1 MSDFP
6 SSDSMI
12 PYTERDTDLNF
23 RPPFRITGVESLSVV
38 RKINGDEA
46 QKWIDETLNWRP
58 AGVEAGVKFT
68 ALPIAFVIFMKMA
81 EMRSID
87 PPYDDWGAVSE
98 SEMVVTLPV
107 IAWGEGLPSIKFYP
121 IVLCLDSSPALIS
134 GREAFGF
141 PKIMGQVDIGPDGGE
156 ARCEVTMRL
165 GQSTTLKNC
174 RLLAL
179 QRTEASDQEP
189 QVEESGS
196 FAKSLAETVK
206 EELFGEVEPGFL
218 DMLWKTDWGDVA
230 IDFILERLVSMFH
243 DLESNQ
249 EFVFLKQFRDV
260 TIPGAACHRSVAT
273 SEMSFSN
280 LTHLSRESGE
290 WELVVPEFRSSAL
303 LHRIGL
309 VSGKVGAPL
318 RAKFEFDLS
327 LGRKIWST

>member
-1 MSDFP
+1 
-6 SSDSMI
+6 MI

-23 RPPFRITGVESLSVV
+23 RPPFRITGVEALSAV
-38 RKINGDEA
+38 RKIDGDEA

-58 AGVEAGVKFT
+58 GGADPEVKFT

-87 PPYDDWGAVSE
+87 PPYDDWGSVSE

-107 IAWGEGLPSIKFYP
+107 VAWKGVIPSLKFYP

-156 ARCEVTMRL
+156 ARCEITSRL
-165 GQSTTLKNC
+165 GQPTTMKNC

-179 QRTEASDQEP
+179 QRTSTDDDEAEARDGSYSESL
-189 QVEESGS
+189 VEM
-196 FAKSLAETVK
+196 VK
-206 EELFGEVEPGFL
+206 DELFGEAEPGFF
-218 DMLWKTDWGDVA
+218 DQLWKTDWGDVA
-230 IDFILERLVSMFH
+230 QDFIFERLVEMFGK
-243 DLESNQ
+243 LENSQ

-260 TIPGAACHRSVAT
+260 MIPGAACHRSVAT
-273 SEMSFSN
+273 SEMTFSN
-280 LTHLSRESGE
+280 LTHLSRENGD
-290 WELVVPEFRSSAL
+290 WELVVPDFRSSAL

-309 VSGKVGAPL
+309 HSGPIGAPL
-318 RAKFEFDLS
+318 RSKFEFDLS

>member
-1 MSDFP
+1 
-6 SSDSMI
+6 MI

-23 RPPFRITGVESLSVV
+23 RPPYRITGVESLSVV

-46 QKWIDETLNWRP
+46 QKWVDETLNWRP
-58 AGVEAGVKFT
+58 EGVDHGVKFT
-68 ALPIAFVIFMKMA
+68 ALPLAFVIFMKMGD
-81 EMRSID
+81 MRSID
-87 PPYDDWGAVSE
+87 PPHDDWGGVSE

-107 IAWGEGLPSIKFYP
+107 VAWGDGLPSIKFYP

-156 ARCEVTMRL
+156 ARCEVAPKV
-165 GQSTTLKNC
+165 GQPKTAKNC

-179 QRTEASDQEP
+179 LRTDDSVEADDIGEHR
-189 QVEESGS
+189 S
-196 FAKSLAETVK
+196 FSKSLAKTVK
-206 EELFGEVEPGFL
+206 DELFGEAEPGFL
-218 DMLWKTDWGDVA
+218 DDLWKIDWGDVLIDTIFEKA
-230 IDFILERLVSMFH
+230 IGMFD
-243 DLESNQ
+243 DLKSSQ

-273 SEMSFSN
+273 SKMTFSN
-280 LTHLSRESGE
+280 LTHLSHEEGE
-290 WELVVPEFRSSAL
+290 WELVVPDFRSSAL

-309 VSGKVGAPL
+309 VSGKVGAPI
-318 RAKFEFDLS
+318 RAKFQFDLS

>member
-1 MSDFP
+1 
-6 SSDSMI
+6 MI

-23 RPPFRITGVESLSVV
+23 RPPYRITGVESLSVV

-46 QKWIDETLNWRP
+46 QKWVDETLNWRP
-58 AGVEAGVKFT
+58 EGVDHGVKFT

-81 EMRSID
+81 DMRSIH
-87 PPYDDWGAVSE
+87 PPHDDWGAVSE

-107 IAWGEGLPSIKFYP
+107 VAWGEGLPSIKFYP

-141 PKIMGQVDIGPDGGE
+141 PKIMGQVDIGPNGGE
-156 ARCEVTMRL
+156 ARCEVTPKL
-165 GQSTTLKNC
+165 GQPKTAKNC

-179 QRTEASDQEP
+179 LRTDDSVEAEDIGEHR
-189 QVEESGS
+189 S
-196 FAKSLAETVK
+196 FSKSLAETVK
-206 EELFGEVEPGFL
+206 EELFGEAEPGFL
-218 DMLWKTDWGDVA
+218 DDLWKIDWGDVLIDTIFEKA
-230 IDFILERLVSMFH
+230 IGMFD
-243 DLESNQ
+243 DLTSSQ

-273 SEMSFSN
+273 SKMTFSN
-280 LTHLSRESGE
+280 LTHLSREEGD

-318 RAKFEFDLS
+318 RAKFQFDLS

>member
-1 MSDFP
+1 
-6 SSDSMI
+6 MI

-23 RPPFRITGVESLSVV
+23 RPPYRITGVESLSVV
-38 RKINGDEA
+38 RKIHGDEA

-58 AGVEAGVKFT
+58 GGADPGVKFT
-68 ALPIAFVIFMKMA
+68 ALPIAFVIFMKM
-81 EMRSID
+81 EDMRSID
-87 PPYDDWGAVSE
+87 PPHNDWGAVSE

-107 IAWGEGLPSIKFYP
+107 VAWGEGLPSIKFYP
-121 IVLCLDSSPALIS
+121 IVLCLDSSPAMIS

-141 PKIMGQVDIGPDGGE
+141 PKIMGQVDIGPNGGE
-156 ARCEVTMRL
+156 ARCEVTPKL
-165 GQSTTLKNC
+165 GQAKTAKNC

-179 QRTEASDQEP
+179 LRTDDPGEAADIGEHR
-189 QVEESGS
+189 S

-206 EELFGEVEPGFL
+206 EELFGEADPGFL
-218 DMLWKTDWGDVA
+218 DDLWRVDWGDLLIDTIFEKA
-230 IDFILERLVSMFH
+230 IGMFG
-243 DLESNQ
+243 DLTSSQ

-260 TIPGAACHRSVAT
+260 TNPAEACYRAVAT

-280 LTHLSRESGE
+280 LTHLSREEGE
-290 WELVVPEFRSSAL
+290 WELVVPEFLSSDL

-318 RAKFEFDLS
+318 RAKFQFDLS